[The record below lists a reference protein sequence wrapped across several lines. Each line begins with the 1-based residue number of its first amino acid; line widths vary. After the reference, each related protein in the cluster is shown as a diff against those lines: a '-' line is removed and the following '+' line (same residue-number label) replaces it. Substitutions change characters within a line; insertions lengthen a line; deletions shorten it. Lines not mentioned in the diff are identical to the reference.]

1 MKFDKWIFVT
11 GAPRSGTSF
20 VGSILSWP
28 LSVDQIFEPTDPVVG
43 MPGIDR
49 RYIYLRSQTEKGEYA
64 RLLARIFDY
73 DITYRSPPP
82 APGDNWITRGRKRML
97 GPRGA
102 FHLRLAKLNPFHRC
116 AVIKDP
122 DGCLLTEYLHLKYR
136 VRPVICVRHPTAFVA
151 SYVHHGFPWDLPELA
166 GQPELIEDYF
176 DGDASIFDVDPED
189 RVAGAAVLWL
199 ALNRVLLEQRDRH
212 PDWIVVVH
220 EELCKAPVATFQQ
233 LFNQLDLPWS
243 SRVER
248 AVRQQTGAHNKA
260 EAKSWQDHRRDS
272 AALFELRRAML
283 TPADRAKVLAI
294 TGEVALRIYPEESFG
309 LISDGRETVAQ
320 AAAVGS
326 RA

>member
-1 MKFDKWIFVT
+1 MMKFDKWIFVT

-43 MPGIDR
+43 MPGFDR
-49 RYIYLRSQTEKGEYA
+49 RYIYLRPHADDDRYA

-73 DITYRSPPP
+73 DVTYRSPPP
-82 APGDNWITRGRKRML
+82 APTDNWITRQRKHIL

-102 FHLRLAKLNPFHRC
+102 FYLRLAKLNPFHRC

-122 DGCLLTEYLHLKYR
+122 DGCLLTEYLYTKYR

-151 SYVHHGFPWDLPELA
+151 SYLYHAFPWDLPALA
-166 GQPELIEDYF
+166 GQGALIEDYF
-176 DGDASIFDVDPED
+176 DGDPSIFDVEPND

-199 ALNRVLLEQRDRH
+199 ALNRVLLEQRARH
-212 PDWIVVVH
+212 PDWLVVVH
-220 EELCKAPVATFQQ
+220 EELCQAPVATFRR
-233 LFNQLDLPWS
+233 LFDQLDLPWS

-248 AVRQQTGAHNKA
+248 AVRNQTGAHNKA
-260 EAKSWQDHRRDS
+260 EATSWQDHHRDS
-272 AALFELRRAML
+272 AALFELRRGML

-294 TGEVALRIYPEESFG
+294 TREVALRIYPEESFG
-309 LISDGRETVAQ
+309 LTSESPQTLARTT
-320 AAAVGS
+320 AAVG
-326 RA
+326 